1 MGLGFESQQ
10 DHASN
15 LGAEVMV
22 LSLYFSAFF
31 ILISSTLTLSFL
43 KNGSPDNNNN
53 KVGLR
58 IAVVGAL
65 SLTSFLGIVLLGDWE

>member
-15 LGAEVMV
+15 LGTEVMV

-53 KVGLR
+53 KVGLI

-65 SLTSFLGIVLLGDWE
+65 SLTSFLGIVLLGDCE